1 MSALRV
7 CTFSGASSLPLLA
20 AQEQDLFTAAG
31 VEVEIVQTRS
41 SDELMTG
48 LLDGTYQ
55 IVHAA
60 PDNFIAWRDRTG
72 APIVAWIGGTSGP
85 LALVAQPEIGS
96 VEELRGRSIAV
107 DAVSSGFVSVLR
119 TLLRDAGLGPDDVTL
134 EPLGATHLR
143 AQALRDR
150 RADASMLTLP
160 WSAAAE
166 RDGFSILADAR
177 AARPRLQGSSAGSL
191 EPWLAEHATEAD
203 AYLRAIV
210 AALTWLQLPDS
221 REPARDLLRRR
232 YDIEA
237 DLAEVVR
244 ASLTDPLTGWPPSAL
259 VHPSGIAAVCEL
271 RTENGMPPASPPE
284 TYVSMDPY
292 RRVLGFGLLDGPGA

>member
-1 MSALRV
+1 MTTLRV

-20 AQEQDLFTAAG
+20 AQEQDLFARAG

-41 SDELMTG
+41 SDELMSG

-55 IVHAA
+55 VVHAA

-72 APIVAWIGGTSGP
+72 APIVAWVGGTSGP
-85 LALVAQPEIGS
+85 LALVAQPEITS
-96 VEELRGRSIAV
+96 IEDLRGRAIAV

-119 TLLRDAGLGPDDVTL
+119 TLLRDAGLADDDVRL
-134 EPLGATHLR
+134 EPLGATQMR

-160 WSAAAE
+160 WSAAAA

-191 EPWLAEHATEAD
+191 EPWLAANADAAD

-210 AALTWLQLPDS
+210 AALTWLQLPES

-232 YDIEA
+232 YDIED
-237 DLAEVVR
+237 DLAEAVR
-244 ASLTDPLTGWPPSAL
+244 VALTDPITGWSPSAL
-259 VHPSGIAAVCEL
+259 VDPAGIAAVCEL

-284 TYVSMDPY
+284 TYLSLDPY
-292 RRVLGFGLLDGPGA
+292 RRVLGFGLVDPVA

>member
-1 MSALRV
+1 VTKLRV

-20 AQEQDLFTAAG
+20 AQEQGLFERAG
-31 VEVEIVQTRS
+31 LDVEIVQTRS
-41 SDELMTG
+41 SDELMSG
-48 LLDGTYQ
+48 LVDGTYD

-60 PDNFIAWRDRTG
+60 PDNFIAWRDRMG
-72 APIVAWIGGTSGP
+72 AEIVAWIGGTSGP
-85 LALVAQPEIGS
+85 LALVAQPEIRT

-119 TLLRDAGLGPDDVTL
+119 TLLRDAGLGPDDVRL
-134 EPLGATHLR
+134 DPLGATHLR

-160 WSAAAE
+160 WSAAAA

-177 AARPRLQGSSAGSL
+177 AARPRLQGSSGGSL
-191 EPWLAEHATEAD
+191 EGWLATNADAAD

-210 AALTWLQLPDS
+210 AALTWLQLPES

-232 YDIEA
+232 YDIED

-244 ASLTDPLTGWPPSAL
+244 ASLTDPLTGWSPSAL
-259 VHPSGIAAVCEL
+259 VDPAGIAAVCEL
-271 RTENGMPPASPPE
+271 RTENGMPPKSPPE
-284 TYVSMDPY
+284 TYVSQAPY
-292 RRVLGFGLLDGPGA
+292 RRVLGFGLLERGA